1 MGKRTQQELD
11 RQIFDSGQKKRNKDT
26 IKQQAKGRKYDRL
39 KKRIKERMKRIG
51 KRGNDIRTRGKKKDK
66 RGINGENWVVNVR
79 FRGMTG

>member
-11 RQIFDSGQKKRNKDT
+11 WQIFDSGQKKRNKDT

-66 RGINGENWVVNVR
+66 RGINSENWVVNVR